1 MEQTG
6 EGTGVAE
13 VSRTEAGMRVLLM
26 QLAEAAALERS
37 AERGRELLATVV
49 HALRTI
55 LIALRKE
62 ECSDEGAEGL
72 LKSRRAPFLRLD
84 SFLEYVG
91 YEDTADGLVLSDPD
105 AAADGIESGL
115 KALEWFEQQTQG
127 KSDQALLT
135 ASQSGHKQSS
145 KPSAM
150 TDILD
155 ARIGDLLISQHEG
168 APEEGNRVAVVQG
181 RAWWLGGGTRH

>member
-84 SFLEYVG
+84 S
-91 YEDTADGLVLSDPD
+91 
-105 AAADGIESGL
+105 
-115 KALEWFEQQTQG
+115 
-127 KSDQALLT
+127 
-135 ASQSGHKQSS
+135 
-145 KPSAM
+145 SAQEV
-150 TDILD
+150 
-155 ARIGDLLISQHEG
+155 ADLLALRIATPLRHPPPPGLPDG
-168 APEEGNRVAVVQG
+168 ACNE
-181 RAWWLGGGTRH
+181 RAGLG